1 MHQNLIY
8 EIIVSITN
16 CFIKAKIPFCVAGG
30 IAVSLW
36 GHIRA
41 TEDIDIIALID
52 ADNENQI
59 ITALQNHFKII
70 PHKDTML
77 QSTLTPI
84 KRYVIIANSSHFVV
98 DVLLATNDFL
108 KHCIQNSKIFTLSGI
123 NIPVICIED
132 LIVMKCA
139 SGRHQ
144 DIADIQSLLAASLPV
159 DKSYINSQIRK
170 LNIAIPEGVKDLILQ

>member
-1 MHQNLIY
+1 MQQILIH
-8 EIIVSITN
+8 EIIVSVTN
-16 CFIKAKIPFCVAGG
+16 CFIEAKIPFCVAGG

-59 ITALQNHFKII
+59 ITAFHNHFKII

-84 KRYVIIANSSHFVV
+84 KRYVIIANSSHFVI
-98 DVLLATNDFL
+98 DVLFATNDFL

-123 NIPVICIED
+123 SIPVISIED

-159 DKSYINSQIRK
+159 DKSYINSQVRK